1 MLGADGER
9 RYLIAFMTP
18 AESRGYDGLIGSY
31 GVLSAEDGHV
41 SLSASGSVSD
51 IQDALPTGGA
61 QLTGV
66 ADYLARYG
74 AFDPG
79 LFPQDLAYSPDL
91 PTDADVLAQV
101 YAQSLGGHIDGVL
114 AVDPYGLAALLR
126 FTGPIEVPGLPFALT
141 QANAARVLLSEQY
154 TTFDTGDTNQDLIRH
169 DFLLSALHLAF
180 DSLVNESL
188 PAPKDVSAV
197 LDPAVKAGRI
207 SFWSFHRDEQPLLRQ
222 LGIAGSFPQANGG
235 DVLAVTTD
243 NTGNNKLDAYLHT
256 SVADHVTYDPGTGS
270 VRSAIEVSLTNDAP
284 AAGLPAI
291 VIGNPG
297 DPGLASGVNETWLTV
312 YSPFSFERVSIDGA
326 PATMSATRE
335 LGVWAYSTDVDVA
348 PDATVQLRLSLDG
361 TVAARPTL
369 TMSVRLQPSAN
380 PVQTQVVI
388 RSTASWALATNDP
401 RAWNL
406 SPAMS
411 QRRVFRFVAK

>member
-31 GVLSAEDGHV
+31 GVLSAEDGHL

-154 TTFDTGDTNQDLIRH
+154 TTFDTGDTNQDLHPSR
-169 DFLLSALHLAF
+169 LLALCTPPC
-180 DSLVNESL
+180 VRQPGQRE
-188 PAPKDVSAV
+188 PA
-197 LDPAVKAGRI
+197 RTQ
-207 SFWSFHRDEQPLLRQ
+207 R
-222 LGIAGSFPQANGG
+222 
-235 DVLAVTTD
+235 
-243 NTGNNKLDAYLHT
+243 
-256 SVADHVTYDPGTGS
+256 
-270 VRSAIEVSLTNDAP
+270 
-284 AAGLPAI
+284 
-291 VIGNPG
+291 
-297 DPGLASGVNETWLTV
+297 
-312 YSPFSFERVSIDGA
+312 
-326 PATMSATRE
+326 
-335 LGVWAYSTDVDVA
+335 
-348 PDATVQLRLSLDG
+348 RLCG
-361 TVAARPTL
+361 ARP
-369 TMSVRLQPSAN
+369 SGEEPGASRSGA
-380 PVQTQVVI
+380 
-388 RSTASWALATNDP
+388 STATSSLCCASSG
-401 RAWNL
+401 
-406 SPAMS
+406 SPARS
-411 QRRVFRFVAK
+411 PRPTGATCWR